1 MVVNM
6 SDIPVGAADR
16 ILRKIG
22 AARVSIDASKE
33 LREILEDLGLDIGK
47 KAVELVRHRKQQ
59 TITKKDIRLAYDLF
73 KDNRQ

>member
-22 AARVSIDASKE
+22 AVRVSVDASKE